1 MRAGVLV
8 GLVGLL
14 AVAVLW
20 RVAAERPGG
29 PHPGAR
35 SARPDGTVGALEV
48 LHLRG
53 APREKGE
60 AHGRGMK
67 GRIQAWIEAL
77 RPAEPGVAEFAI
89 RTCGERLLPLLPDP
103 LREELE
109 GIAEGAGVDLLEA
122 LYLNTR
128 FELEA
133 FGMVGSGEQVLRFD
147 LPALCAAG
155 PEVRRHFRF
164 SDIGPR
170 GSEELIVVVHHD
182 LDPPLVLVGLPGM
195 LGGFLGVR
203 GAAALT
209 LRPLQDGAV
218 PVLSGLS
225 WPVLLRRL
233 LEEPPRPGGKLLA
246 KSTIAAS
253 LPAVLPDGQLGT
265 LSLSLQGGVWSPASG
280 ATAGPVRAPVVGR
293 DGRIGIGEP
302 RASPP
307 VAPPGSKDAFS
318 VGLRGWNESVEVF
331 LHQRAGRHSWRID
344 LGGQD

>member
-20 RVAAERPGG
+20 RVAAEGPGG
-29 PHPGAR
+29 PAADTPMVQ
-35 SARPDGTVGALEV
+35 PEGTAGGLEV
-48 LHLRG
+48 LHLSG
-53 APREKGE
+53 VPREKGR
-60 AHGRGMK
+60 AHGRSMK
-67 GRIQAWIEAL
+67 RAIHAWIDAL
-77 RPAEPGVAEFAI
+77 RPGEPGVAEFAI
-89 RTCGERLLPLLPDP
+89 KTCGERLLPLLPAH

-133 FGMVGSGEQVLRFD
+133 FGMVGSGEQVRRFD
-147 LPALCAAG
+147 LPAFCATG
-155 PEVRRHFRF
+155 PEVRRHFRV
-164 SDIGPR
+164 SDLGPR

-182 LDPPLVLVGLPGM
+182 LDPPLVLVGMPGM

-203 GAAALT
+203 GAAALS
-209 LRPLQDGAV
+209 LRPLQDGAA

-225 WPVLLRRL
+225 WPVLVRRL
-233 LEEPPRPGGKLLA
+233 LEDPPQPGGKLPA
-246 KSTIAAS
+246 KPTVAAS
-253 LPAVLPDGQLGT
+253 LPAVLPGGELGT
-265 LSLSLQGGVWSPASG
+265 LNLSLYGGTWFPATG
-280 ATAGPVRAPVVGR
+280 GTAGALRASVVSR

-307 VAPPGSKDAFS
+307 AAPPSAGDTFA
-318 VGLRGWNESVEVF
+318 VGLRGRSGSVE
-331 LHQRAGRHSWRID
+331 LLLQRRTGQRSWRID
-344 LGGQD
+344 LDGQE

>member
-20 RVAAERPGG
+20 RVSVDGPGG
-29 PHPGAR
+29 PPSGV
-35 SARPDGTVGALEV
+35 PEVQPEGTAGELEV

-53 APREKGE
+53 APREKGR

-67 GRIQAWIEAL
+67 RRIHAWIRAL
-77 RPAEPGVAEFAI
+77 RPSVPGVAEFAI
-89 RTCGERLLPLLPDP
+89 KTCGERLLPLLPGP
-103 LREELE
+103 MREELE
-109 GIAEGAGVDLLEA
+109 GIAEGADVDLLEA

-133 FGMVGSGEQVLRFD
+133 FGMVGSGERVRRFD
-147 LPALCAAG
+147 LPASCATG
-155 PEVRRHFRF
+155 PEVRRHFRV
-164 SDIGPR
+164 SDVGPR

-203 GAAALT
+203 GTAALS

-225 WPVLLRRL
+225 WPTLVRRL
-233 LEEPPRPGGKLLA
+233 LEEPPHPGGKLPA
-246 KSTIAAS
+246 KPTVAAS
-253 LPAVLPDGQLGT
+253 LPAVLPGGELGT
-265 LSLSLQGGVWSPASG
+265 LNLSLYGGTWFPASG
-280 ATAGPVRAPVVGR
+280 GWAGALRAPVVSR
-293 DGRIGIGEP
+293 DGRITIGEP

-307 VAPPGSKDAFS
+307 EAPPDAGDTFS
-318 VGLRGWNESVEVF
+318 VGLRGRSGSVEI
-331 LHQRAGRHSWRID
+331 LLQRRTARRSWRVALD
-344 LGGQD
+344 GQE